1 MSGVVLMP
9 GVVQAVLSM
18 DCWLW
23 EIKNLLRAVAFS
35 IAVAAVEL
43 AVDSVG
49 IVCLGSFFSS
59 FSRRWRFVPVHVVCW
74 TKSDLACRKRAVT
87 RLSWAMYSFRSESSW
102 VAL

>member
-1 MSGVVLMP
+1 MSGVVLMS
-9 GVVQAVLSM
+9 GVVQVVLSM

-49 IVCLGSFFSS
+49 IVCLGGFSGAS
-59 FSRRWRFVPVHVVCW
+59 VDGGGLYPLTLLAGQSR
-74 TKSDLACRKRAVT
+74 T
-87 RLSWAMYSFRSESSW
+87 
-102 VAL
+102 